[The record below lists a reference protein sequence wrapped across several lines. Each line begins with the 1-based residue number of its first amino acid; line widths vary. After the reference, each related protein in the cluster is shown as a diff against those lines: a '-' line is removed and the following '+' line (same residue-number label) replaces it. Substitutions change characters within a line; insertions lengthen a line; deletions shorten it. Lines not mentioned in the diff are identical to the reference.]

1 MIWDAT
7 LVSFSIIISPYA
19 CACIDPVP
27 LFEQAIQCQQKLM
40 TAQDLEIENK
50 QLRETLNEYNS
61 EFAHVKNQGEYI
73 CMGTDVHNFVLL
85 FVIQ

>member
-1 MIWDAT
+1 MYT
-7 LVSFSIIISPYA
+7 
-19 CACIDPVP
+19 CAALDPVP

-61 EFAHVKNQGEYI
+61 EFAHVKNQGQCI
-73 CMGTDVHNFVLL
+73 CTKTGFHNLYFVFCCL
-85 FVIQ
+85 